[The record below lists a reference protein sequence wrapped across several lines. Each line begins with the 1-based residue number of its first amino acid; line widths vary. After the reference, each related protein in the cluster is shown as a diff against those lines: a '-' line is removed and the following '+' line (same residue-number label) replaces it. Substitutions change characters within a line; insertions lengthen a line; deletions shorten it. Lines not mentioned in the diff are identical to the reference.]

1 MGCICL
7 IFFLIVNVKN
17 ILRTELQETFVVQ
30 DCHFFN
36 DGSTVTGLEIGSDV
50 SCTSN
55 GDYITITTST
65 SGEKDVKL
73 PTTLT
78 GDWEF
83 ETTLAEL
90 GNENYL
96 TFKVDTGQQWGA
108 LGYDSV
114 WTVDLGGGSSIKYV
128 TVNTGD
134 ILKITYID
142 GTMSVYYNDT
152 LLASRQV
159 NVTGKIGYY
168 TDRNRI
174 QHIKDIKL
182 KAL

>member
-1 MGCICL
+1 M
-7 IFFLIVNVKN
+7 F
-17 ILRTELQETFVVQ
+17 LQETFVVQ
-30 DCHFFN
+30 DCHYWN
-36 DGSTVTGLEIGSDV
+36 DGSSVTGLEIDSDV

-73 PTTLT
+73 PLTLT
-78 GDWEF
+78 NDWEF

-108 LGYDSV
+108 LGNNSA

-168 TDRNRI
+168 TNRNRI
-174 QHIKDIKL
+174 QHIKNIKL